1 MCHVSG
7 GQLPAAAMQSWRIKL
22 PKGQLGLNSRA
33 CNVGLDIGGVKF
45 ANMKK
50 ISFLGVEQ
58 AWTPI
63 IYLKSFDID
72 PVQVGKAVFVR
83 RRKKSYTTLGKRS

>member
-33 CNVGLDIGGVKF
+33 CNVGLDIGGVTY

-50 ISFLGVEQ
+50 
-58 AWTPI
+58 
-63 IYLKSFDID
+63 
-72 PVQVGKAVFVR
+72 
-83 RRKKSYTTLGKRS
+83 